1 MRVFWQHGC
10 NQAVIQGCSKNEE
23 WENLEGVI
31 AVNKCNPHGFNRAAD
46 SRFPIEEL
54 SSVSK

>member
-1 MRVFWQHGC
+1 M
-10 NQAVIQGCSKNEE
+10 QGCSKNEE

-31 AVNKCNPHGFNRAAD
+31 AVNNCNPHGFNRAAD